1 MPIVKQYFK
10 LLSYLLCLISL
21 LPTEAGE
28 RPNIVFVLADD
39 LGIGDVKCFGQE
51 RCRINTPAF
60 DQLAEEG
67 MRFTDAHSVAA
78 VCVPSRVGIMTGRYP
93 WRIQG
98 AQENG
103 PWGFLTPRFSSDQFH
118 LGAMFKRSSYTTCY
132 IGKWHLGTRMQT
144 TDGKVQGPNN
154 VDYTKPLEHGPVQ
167 LGFDHSFILPGSL
180 DMFPYVFVKNGH
192 FQGPVTKQR
201 GWSAFNRVGPTADD
215 FEDWNVL
222 NTFCNEA
229 ETFIQKQADADPNK
243 DPFFLY
249 VALTSP
255 HTPLSPH
262 PKFKGKS
269 EMGVYG
275 DFVMETDDCLRRIM
289 QALKVNGLSGNTLLI
304 VSSDHGP
311 ATYAGFNRKATS
323 GQVHDMEKKGHY
335 PSGPYKGYKFTVYE
349 GGSRVPFIARWPGV
363 IPSNTTCS
371 EMISLIDL
379 MATFG
384 DILDFSFRDSEAL
397 DSFSFLPL
405 LMDPTSG
412 PIRPHMIQQS
422 TQPFIIR
429 KGPFKL
435 ALTAG
440 SGDRSGLDTAP
451 TESESWQA
459 AVDLLGHEPS
469 RQERLAYP
477 FVQLFHLEDDPK
489 ESTNLAKDHPE
500 KVRELLQLLDRS
512 ILSGRTTTGP
522 IMKNDRQVHPF
533 LSQEE

>member
-1 MPIVKQYFK
+1 M
-10 LLSYLLCLISL
+10 LLSCLFFVGSHSGAAATL
-21 LPTEAGE
+21 

-39 LGIGDVKCFGQE
+39 LGIGDVKCYGQE

-60 DQLAEEG
+60 DQLAKEG

-98 AQENG
+98 ATDNG
-103 PWGFLTPRFSSDQFH
+103 PWGYLTPRFSPEQFH
-118 LGAMFKRSSYTTCY
+118 LGAMFKGSGYATCY

-144 TDGKVQGPNN
+144 TDGKVQGPEN
-154 VDYTKPLEHGPVQ
+154 VDYSKPLKQGPVQ
-167 LGFDHSFILPGSL
+167 LGFDESFILPGSL

-192 FQGPVTKQR
+192 FQGPVTRQR

-229 ETFIQKQADADPNK
+229 ESFIQKQAISVPKKN
-243 DPFFLY
+243 PFFLY
-249 VALTSP
+249 LALTSP
-255 HTPLSPH
+255 HTPLSPS
-262 PKFKGKS
+262 PEFEGQS

-289 QALKVNGLSGNTLLI
+289 RALEENGLSDDTLLI

-311 ATYAGFNRKATS
+311 ATYAGFNRKATP

-349 GGSRVPFIARWPGV
+349 GGSRVPLIARWPGV
-363 IPSNTTCS
+363 TPANTTCS

-384 DILDFSFRDSEAL
+384 DILEYPFRDAEAP

-405 LMDPTSG
+405 LKNPASG
-412 PIRPHMIQQS
+412 SVRSHLIQQS
-422 TQPFIIR
+422 TQPFIVR
-429 KGPFKL
+429 KGPLKL

-440 SGDRSGLDTAP
+440 SGDRSGLDTSP
-451 TESESWQA
+451 NETESWQA
-459 AVDLLGHEPS
+459 AVDLLGHAPS
-469 RQERLAYP
+469 RQERLGYP
-477 FVQLFHLEDDPK
+477 FVQLFHLENDPG

-500 KVRELLQLLDRS
+500 KVQELLQLLDRS
-512 ILSGRTTTGP
+512 ILNGRTSPGATLA
-522 IMKNDRQVHPF
+522 NDTDVRPF
-533 LSQEE
+533 LSQKTH